1 MELAVPNTHKS
12 TDDLS
17 SDKPATKDEGTLIS
31 DQKNQATES
40 QAASDPN
47 LLSESESKIRRA
59 PQSEGLT
66 LFGGDVPAVSH
77 KQKLAAALPQLVLV
91 DVDTVV
97 SDSRAEKHLREC
109 KIDTVFTP
117 SSGLLTIESLREA
130 ALQEPVHIISHD
142 GRWLC
147 IAGEGLLAEAKT
159 ILKPPRFLPMLL
171 RKETKKDALLRIAI
185 VEQLIQPARHQMEHG
200 FFKARI
206 PVILRCAQ
214 LVPALFAQRLR
225 DDQWATILRR
235 SLRWFAGAK
244 KSSQKADPADGK

>member
-17 SDKPATKDEGTLIS
+17 SEKPATKDEGTLIS
-31 DQKNQATES
+31 DQRDQGTES
-40 QAASDPN
+40 QASSDPD
-47 LLSESESKIRRA
+47 LISESGSKIRRT
-59 PQSEGLT
+59 PQSEGLP
-66 LFGGDVPAVSH
+66 LFSGDVRAVSP

-97 SDSRAEKHLREC
+97 SDSRIERYLREC
-109 KIDTVFTP
+109 KIDTICTP
-117 SSGLLTIESLREA
+117 SPGLLTIESLREA

-147 IAGEGLLAEAKT
+147 IAGEGLLAEAKA

-214 LVPALFAQRLR
+214 LVPALFTQHLR
-225 DDQWATILRR
+225 DDEWATILRR
-235 SLRWFAGAK
+235 SLRWFSTAK
-244 KSSQKADPADGK
+244 KLLEKADPADGD